1 MKRGPHKEKTM
12 DHENHSADT
21 TEVFAATV
29 PVPSEIITSLVEQIK
44 GPGYPIGQIDFN
56 QPIIVVDGENHDEV
70 FEDASVLTVL
80 KGSQHPV
87 VVSFWKDGIQQ
98 VAQFNADGEDND
110 GDFTIYNVIEGPRTM
125 FAVLLLQGR
134 VPALDSELYFTRDL
148 ALAGNKGE
156 IIIDVVPLTFEPH
169 VPQVTPAP
177 QLDEAFASNEDE
189 VDIDEEEEE
198 DGDIEGTEADNSK
211 ASPPDS
217 AQIGSRTYRVGDT
230 ISFWR
235 RYAGTRSGTV
245 TKLRNDPYK
254 SALFAPNDGAEPYWA
269 RNSNVR

>member
-1 MKRGPHKEKTM
+1 M

-156 IIIDVVPLTFEPH
+156 IVIDVVPLTFEPH

-177 QLDEAFASNEDE
+177 QLDEAHASSGDE
-189 VDIDEEEEE
+189 VDIEEDEEDEDDIEDAE
-198 DGDIEGTEADNSK
+198 ADGDAT
-211 ASPPDS
+211 S
-217 AQIGSRTYRVGDT
+217 APESVQLGYRTYRVGDT
-230 ISFWR
+230 ISFFR
-235 RYAGTRSGTV
+235 RNKGVRSGTV
-245 TKLRNDPYK
+245 SKIRADGYK
-254 SALFAPNDGAEPYWA
+254 SVFFAANDGSEPYWA
-269 RNSNVR
+269 RNVNVR